1 MDKVKPSK
9 LSRARNENEFLRALV
24 NRLIFDLGATKFE
37 MERLLDEGG
46 KESPNTALIRKAY
59 TETLT
64 TLGIESID
72 PREAAREQAVKPEVL
87 SE

>member
-64 TLGIESID
+64 TLGIESLD
-72 PREAAREQAVKPEVL
+72 PREAAREAEVL